1 MRHHRYSR
9 HFETE
14 TPNPYPHAVTSTLW
28 PGIALQILGWETAP
42 DEDTEWS
49 GYEVR
54 TGNLVAVMIG
64 DDERHSIDPE
74 YIEPLDSTGYCHD
87 CGQVGCTSNTYD

>member
-1 MRHHRYSR
+1 MLHHRYSR

-74 YIEPLDSTGYCHD
+74 YIKPLDPTGYCHD
-87 CGQVGCTSNTYD
+87 CGQVGCTSNAYD